1 MFISKSMNNLEVE
14 VLKHGY
20 PFFVL
25 PVHIKHCSKPFK
37 RLVICFQQ
45 EEILMEELLEMHD
58 PIN

>member
-1 MFISKSMNNLEVE
+1 
-14 VLKHGY
+14 LKHGY